1 VNLLPRQQSIAAQ
14 LPHAV
19 GLAWA
24 LKLRRQPGV
33 ALVYFGDGASSE
45 GDFHEAANL
54 AGVQRVPL
62 VFLLLNNQ
70 WAISTPVSKQTAARD
85 LSVRAAGYGFA
96 GMAVDGDDLFTVYAA
111 TREAVERARSGGGPT
126 LIEARTYRIGFHN
139 TSDNPREYRD
149 DGEVAAAAAHDP
161 LERIRRYATS
171 AGLWSHEKEAA
182 VKAEI
187 DAELDAAY
195 QKVASLPRP
204 GAAAI
209 FEHVY
214 ATLPE
219 RVRRQRE
226 TLFPPP
232 LAGEGQGGGL

>member
-1 VNLLPRQQSIAAQ
+1 MAAQ
-14 LPHAV
+14 LLDAV

-24 LKLRRQPGV
+24 LRLRRQPGV

-70 WAISTPVSKQTAARD
+70 WAISTPVSKQPGASD
-85 LSVRAAGYGFA
+85 LSVRAGGYGFA
-96 GMAVDGDDLFTVYAA
+96 GVAVDGDDLFAVSAA
-111 TREAVERARSGGGPT
+111 TRDAVERARSGGGPT

-161 LERIRRYATS
+161 LERVRRYATS
-171 AGLWSHEKEAA
+171 AGLWSREKEAA

-187 DAELDAAY
+187 DAELDASY
-195 QKVASLPRP
+195 QKLASLPP
-204 GAAAI
+204 PAAPPT
-209 FEHVY
+209 FDHTY
-214 ATLPE
+214 PTLPD
-219 RVRRQRE
+219 RVRRQRD
-226 TLFPPP
+226 
-232 LAGEGQGGGL
+232 GV